1 MIFNRPPD
9 LNGHAK
15 KTASKCADPLRL
27 FFMNPRSLPRIFT
40 VLSKTPELQSYLQ
53 SFSILSFSAAGTF
66 GS

>member
-1 MIFNRPPD
+1 
-9 LNGHAK
+9 
-15 KTASKCADPLRL
+15 
-27 FFMNPRSLPRIFT
+27 MNPRSLPRIFT